1 MKCPRCEKEFIFEFL
16 KVQKWLKST
25 RLYSE
30 QLSFI
35 LYNYG
40 GPICDECLTDV
51 QSSFYVSG
59 VNPRLKKFVNPN
71 I

>member
-1 MKCPRCEKEFIFEFL
+1 MKCPRCEREFVFEFPNA
-16 KVQKWLKST
+16 QQWLKST
-25 RLYSE
+25 KLDSD

-40 GPICDECLTDV
+40 GPICNDCIADV
-51 QSSFYVSG
+51 HSSFYVSG
-59 VNPRLKKFVNPN
+59 INPRLKKFAKLN